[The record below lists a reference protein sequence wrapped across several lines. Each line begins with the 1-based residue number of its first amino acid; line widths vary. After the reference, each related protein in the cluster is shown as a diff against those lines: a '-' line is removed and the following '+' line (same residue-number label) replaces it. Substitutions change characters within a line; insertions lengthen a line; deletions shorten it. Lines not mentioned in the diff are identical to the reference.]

1 MDAGALSVAEREIT
15 SLRLA
20 AAKARPIGGHFDLQH
35 LQKLHAFVFGDIYD
49 WAGKLRHVNISK
61 GNQFCLCMNLETYA
75 ENLFGK
81 LAQEHYFIDTSASV
95 PHRLAYYLSEV
106 NVLHPFREG
115 NGRTQRLFIEY
126 LAGVA
131 GYRVDFSL
139 VCAEEMLAVSAE
151 SFACEYDG
159 INRMFDQITTPVS
172 LTEQGEM
179 FDSFRQSK
187 RSNGMDESAYAT
199 RVRTYVIEKAEL
211 TQSCGSVFSS
221 GRLA

>member
-95 PHRLAYYLSEV
+95 PHKLAYYLSEV

-139 VCAEEMLAVSAE
+139 VSAEQMLAVSAE

-159 INRMFDQITTPVS
+159 INRMFDRITTPVS
-172 LTEQGEM
+172 LTEQRENVRFFFG
-179 FDSFRQSK
+179 S
-187 RSNGMDESAYAT
+187 RSAPM
-199 RVRTYVIEKAEL
+199 VWMKARMQQEFGHTL
-211 TQSCGSVFSS
+211 
-221 GRLA
+221 

>member
-20 AAKARPIGGHFDLQH
+20 AAKSRPIGGHFDLQH

-106 NVLHPFREG
+106 NVLYRVS
-115 NGRTQRLFIEY
+115 RRCCWVQSRLFPG
-126 LAGVA
+126 LCRGNV
-131 GYRVDFSL
+131 GCKCRVICL
-139 VCAEEMLAVSAE
+139 
-151 SFACEYDG
+151 
-159 INRMFDQITTPVS
+159 
-172 LTEQGEM
+172 
-179 FDSFRQSK
+179 
-187 RSNGMDESAYAT
+187 
-199 RVRTYVIEKAEL
+199 
-211 TQSCGSVFSS
+211 
-221 GRLA
+221 